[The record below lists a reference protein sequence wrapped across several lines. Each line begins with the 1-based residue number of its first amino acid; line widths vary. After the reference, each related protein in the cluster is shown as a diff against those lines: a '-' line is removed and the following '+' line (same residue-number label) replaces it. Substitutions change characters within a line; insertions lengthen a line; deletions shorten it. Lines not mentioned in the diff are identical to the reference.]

1 MGTPVLFTQSDQ
13 LYLGNNAWARGSFNG
28 DVFTLKVDAPQFQ
41 HLVARHP
48 NFMEMSE
55 VERSKMFSQE
65 AWNAIKEDPKHFA
78 WLLLRKT
85 FLFMLP
91 MQYWDYH
98 GWYRYNYV
106 YFLFFVL
113 AAACV
118 FLRIKNLANERY
130 IILLLIPILAVFI
143 TTLIIYAFDRYRFVI
158 EPFYLLLGAY
168 GAALLFNKFG
178 KRFGWGSAIDSSIL
192 SSP

>member
-1 MGTPVLFTQSDQ
+1 
-13 LYLGNNAWARGSFNG
+13 
-28 DVFTLKVDAPQFQ
+28 
-41 HLVARHP
+41 
-48 NFMEMSE
+48 
-55 VERSKMFSQE
+55 
-65 AWNAIKEDPKHFA
+65 
-78 WLLLRKT
+78 
-85 FLFMLP
+85 